1 MTNVRWT
8 AAARADLN
16 EILAYTD
23 ANYPRLTTN
32 VELRIRAVILRVA
45 RLPRSAR
52 RVGRHSDIRVVPVL
66 RYPFR
71 IFYRV
76 IGDDVEILH
85 IHHTSREQGI
95 G

>member
-8 AAARADLN
+8 AAALADLDQ
-16 EILAYTD
+16 ILAYTE
-23 ANYPRLTTN
+23 ANYPALKPS
-32 VELRIRAVILRVA
+32 VEIRIRAVIERVA

-52 RVGRHSDIRVVPVL
+52 RVGQHSDIRVVPVL

-76 IGDDVEILH
+76 IGDGIEILH
-85 IHHTSREQGI
+85 IHHTSRELGI

>member
-8 AAARADLN
+8 AAALADLDQ
-16 EILAYTD
+16 IHAYTD
-23 ANYPRLTTN
+23 ANYPALKPS
-32 VELRIRAVILRVA
+32 VELRIRAVIQRVA

-52 RVGRHSDIRVVPVL
+52 RFGQHPDIRIVPVL

-71 IFYRV
+71 IIYRIV
-76 IGDDVEILH
+76 GDDIEILH
-85 IHHTSREQGI
+85 IHHTSREPGI